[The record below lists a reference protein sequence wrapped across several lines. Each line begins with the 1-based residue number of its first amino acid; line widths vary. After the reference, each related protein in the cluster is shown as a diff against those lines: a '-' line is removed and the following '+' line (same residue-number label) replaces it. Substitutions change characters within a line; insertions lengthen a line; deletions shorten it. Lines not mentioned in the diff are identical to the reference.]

1 MYNMRFIHS
10 KMHIFEDLI
19 LKNTQIQSRKTRM
32 KSGNF
37 DNFQKKMNKYSRKG
51 LIFPENGV

>member
-1 MYNMRFIHS
+1 MRFIHS
-10 KMHIFEDLI
+10 KMHTFEDQI

-37 DNFQKKMNKYSRKG
+37 DNFQKR
-51 LIFPENGV
+51 